1 MTWTEGV
8 LRISDTFAIH
18 GGYLGIIVS
27 IIFAIAI
34 ILFLLFVGA
43 VGYMIGDTINEVY
56 KDYKKDKD
64 LAAKALGISRATLY
78 RKLDK
83 YNIISK

>member
-8 LRISDTFAIH
+8 LRISDTFEIG
-18 GGYLGIIVS
+18 GGYLGIIGCS
-27 IIFAIAI
+27 LFAIAI

-56 KDYKKDKD
+56 KDYKGYKD
-64 LAAKALGISRATLY
+64 
-78 RKLDK
+78 
-83 YNIISK
+83 